1 MEYKNAKAQFVEEL
15 KNRIFN
21 WVVRVS
27 NYCEKLPASSTV
39 RVINYQLIKS
49 STSTGANHRAASRA
63 RSQNEFFSKMSI
75 AVEEVDESLYW
86 LQLIKAKNYNIN
98 PKELDWLIKE
108 ADEFTRIL
116 SVARF
121 KAGQKK

>member
-15 KNRIFN
+15 KIRIFN

-27 NYCEKLPASSTV
+27 NYCESLPMSSTI

-63 RSQNEFFSKMSI
+63 RSKNDFFAKMSI
-75 AVEEVDESLYW
+75 SVEEADESHYW
-86 LQLIKAKNYNIN
+86 LQLIKAE
-98 PKELDWLIKE
+98 EL
-108 ADEFTRIL
+108 
-116 SVARF
+116 
-121 KAGQKK
+121 